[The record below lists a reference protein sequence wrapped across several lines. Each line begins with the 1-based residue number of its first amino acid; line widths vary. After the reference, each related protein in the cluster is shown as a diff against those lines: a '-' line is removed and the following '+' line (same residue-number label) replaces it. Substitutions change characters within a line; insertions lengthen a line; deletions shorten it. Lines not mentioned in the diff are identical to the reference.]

1 MIAVVLT
8 ACIKPLAIP
17 ERTPNAGTT
26 GGFGALPTSVTTAEA
41 STEQA
46 PTPIIDGTEA
56 ATTAPDS
63 PIEATETPVQQQAPG
78 VGIVPATQKPI
89 SHNERWRQQ
98 QLDREPLPEPQFY
111 TTTGSALYWF
121 DPVYQQ
127 AVLLGTFRGQFEVLA
142 TFRLRSTGE
151 PALEVLYEVN
161 QRYGLTALSPSII
174 ERIQAAG
181 YTDGVIDTYV
191 LETDQITA
199 P

>member
-1 MIAVVLT
+1 MRYDQRFYIRWYNVSVWQRGCFLLMIAVALT

-17 ERTPNAGTT
+17 ARTPMAGTA
-26 GGFGALPTSVTTAEA
+26 GGFGALPTPVATIEA
-41 STEQA
+41 STDVA

-56 ATTAPDS
+56 ATIAP
-63 PIEATETPVQQQAPG
+63 EATIEVTATPVQQQFPG

-127 AVLLGTFRGQFEVLA
+127 AVLLGSFRGSFEVLA
-142 TFRLRSTGE
+142 TFRLRSTGD

-161 QRYGLTALSPSII
+161 QRYGLTAC
-174 ERIQAAG
+174 
-181 YTDGVIDTYV
+181 
-191 LETDQITA
+191 
-199 P
+199 